1 MTPDLSL
8 LQLWLGLA
16 TTLGTLLGGLLT
28 IQQSRHFYISSRLLI
43 QTAMAGAA
51 VAMFSLYCVRGYY
64 GYILSVTLYGL
75 CLGCL
80 LYTTKIYCYNS
91 VKAKDFAH
99 VWSIVMS
106 SQSVSCLAGIMITGR
121 DHSDIVSSV
130 FSLSGSGGPR
140 SRQTLI
146 LFSFLLS
153 GYINSTYSKTGYWFS
168 ILSVLLAT
176 CILSLVNIEEEDGVL
191 HSLPSLPSSSTASN
205 LTKRTAVSYD
215 PEISMNFGS
224 KVDKYL
230 GEPAGQ
236 GGSGDMNGNF
246 KLRQGDR
253 KLSYSD
259 PTLLNSTLWEQQGLR
274 RQTTWHRISEA
285 QQERQ
290 ENRQEDRQQDN
301 LVIDQIT
308 STV

>member
-1 MTPDLSL
+1 MLS
-8 LQLWLGLA
+8 
-16 TTLGTLLGGLLT
+16 
-28 IQQSRHFYISSRLLI
+28 
-43 QTAMAGAA
+43 
-51 VAMFSLYCVRGYY
+51 
-64 GYILSVTLYGL
+64 
-75 CLGCL
+75 
-80 LYTTKIYCYNS
+80 
-91 VKAKDFAH
+91 
-99 VWSIVMS
+99 
-106 SQSVSCLAGIMITGR
+106 
-121 DHSDIVSSV
+121 
-130 FSLSGSGGPR
+130 
-140 SRQTLI
+140 
-146 LFSFLLS
+146 LS

-290 ENRQEDRQQDN
+290 ENRQEDQQEDN

>member
-130 FSLSGSGGPR
+130 FSLSVSGGPQ
-140 SRQTLI
+140 SWETLI

-168 ILSVLLAT
+168 ILSVLLGT
-176 CILSLVNIEEEDGVL
+176 SILSLVNIEEDEGVL
-191 HSLPSLPSSSTASN
+191 HSLPPPSSH
-205 LTKRTAVSYD
+205 TKRPGVSYD
-215 PEISMNFGS
+215 PEISMNYGS

-230 GEPAGQ
+230 G
-236 GGSGDMNGNF
+236 GGGDLNGNF
-246 KLRQGDR
+246 KARQGEVGVVGGVGGGVSSR
-253 KLSYSD
+253 TLSYSD
-259 PTLLNSTLWEQQGLR
+259 PALLTSSQPPQVSRPSHSHTCSSLWQPHQAGGHNSGNTK
-274 RQTTWHRISEA
+274 
-285 QQERQ
+285 
-290 ENRQEDRQQDN
+290 
-301 LVIDQIT
+301 
-308 STV
+308 

>member
-1 MTPDLSL
+1 M
-8 LQLWLGLA
+8 
-16 TTLGTLLGGLLT
+16 
-28 IQQSRHFYISSRLLI
+28 
-43 QTAMAGAA
+43 
-51 VAMFSLYCVRGYY
+51 
-64 GYILSVTLYGL
+64 
-75 CLGCL
+75 
-80 LYTTKIYCYNS
+80 
-91 VKAKDFAH
+91 
-99 VWSIVMS
+99 
-106 SQSVSCLAGIMITGR
+106 
-121 DHSDIVSSV
+121 
-130 FSLSGSGGPR
+130 
-140 SRQTLI
+140 
-146 LFSFLLS
+146 
-153 GYINSTYSKTGYWFS
+153 
-168 ILSVLLAT
+168 LLAT

-259 PTLLNSTLWEQQGLR
+259 PTLLNSSLWEQQGLR
-274 RQTTWHRISEA
+274 RQVTWHKISQSE
-285 QQERQ
+285 
-290 ENRQEDRQQDN
+290 EDKPGLRGEKSPETC
-301 LVIDQIT
+301 LVIDQIA